1 MKTNLTII
9 FQIFALMILLGACS
23 AENPISNDV
32 ITQESLER
40 NWKNFSEELKNE
52 YGSSDVTTIKE
63 INGLPQIVGGMA
75 AIGKK
80 IKYSQ
85 EAIANNV
92 EGRVVVE
99 FFVNELGNVVD
110 ASIVR
115 GIGYGCDES
124 ALLAITSTKFEVPNT
139 NGQPIRYKMAMP
151 IVFKLK

>member
-1 MKTNLTII
+1 MKTNQTTITLL
-9 FQIFALMILLGACS
+9 FALLLVIGACS

-52 YGSSDVTTIKE
+52 YGSDITTIKE
-63 INGLPQIVGGMA
+63 INGMPQIVGGMM
-75 AIGKK
+75 AIVKK

-99 FFVNELGNVVD
+99 FVVNELGNVVD

-139 NGQPIRYKMAMP
+139 NGQPIRYKMTMP